1 MVPCNSEEMDV
12 KGAVLGEVVNGD
24 VEVVG
29 VCVDLGC
36 VGQLRVGRKVTLWT
50 KETAWVKP
58 RRATAAQLVDSGAP
72 GLESD
77 MAGPG
82 LRRTRDH

>member
-1 MVPCNSEEMDV
+1 MGHLS
-12 KGAVLGEVVNGD
+12 A
-24 VEVVG
+24 
-29 VCVDLGC
+29 
-36 VGQLRVGRKVTLWT
+36 GRKVTLWT
-50 KETAWVKP
+50 KETAWVRP

-82 LRRTRDH
+82 LRRTRDHKIKSVYILKKDTDHVAV